1 MKNESHIKFEK
12 QVRRRL
18 EKFNQL
24 LCSFLKM
31 MEDSTTRF
39 EAWRHAAVDAH
50 SIETLANPA
59 VDLKPLEAWSNVP
72 DVVEGDVGKLTAP
85 LCGDA
90 ATETQGQ
97 KFVAEVFPEVKAG
110 VGQFPD
116 AVNTV
121 GTVRLAENV
130 VEMECL

>member
-1 MKNESHIKFEK
+1 
-12 QVRRRL
+12 
-18 EKFNQL
+18 
-24 LCSFLKM
+24 
-31 MEDSTTRF
+31 MEDSSTWL
-39 EAWRHAAVDAH
+39 EAWCHAAVDAH
-50 SIETLANPA
+50 RIETLANPA
-59 VDLKPLEAWSNVP
+59 VDLEPLEAWSDVP

-97 KFVAEVFPEVKAG
+97 YFVAEVFPEVKAA

-121 GTVRLAENV
+121 GTVRFSKNII
-130 VEMECL
+130 EMKGLLK

>member
-1 MKNESHIKFEK
+1 
-12 QVRRRL
+12 
-18 EKFNQL
+18 
-24 LCSFLKM
+24 
-31 MEDSTTRF
+31 MEDSSAWL

-59 VDLKPLEAWSNVP
+59 VDLEPLEAWSDVP

-90 ATETQGQ
+90 ATEAQGQ
-97 KFVAEVFPEVKAG
+97 QFVAEVFPEVKAG

-121 GTVRLAENV
+121 GTVRLTENV
-130 VEMECL
+130 VEVECP